1 MTDNQKDI
9 KYLNKDFSSFKADL
23 IEYAKS
29 YYPTVY
35 NDFTQASPGT
45 MFIDMAS
52 YVGDVLSFYLD
63 NQLQE
68 TFLQYAKQKNNLYSM
83 AYMLGYRPKVTS
95 AATVILDV
103 YQQVPSIVSGSEIIP
118 DFSYAFTVEQ
128 GMQVKSNIDGSVF
141 FYVPQKIDFSQS
153 SSYDPTTVEV
163 YTIDGNSN
171 PTSYLLKKSVKAIS
185 GQVKTQSFSFGAA
198 QRFSTVTINDSSI
211 ITILEA
217 KDNSGFTWYEVP
229 YLAQDYILNPVENSA
244 TNYPSLNQYQNQV
257 PFMMQKLSVPRRFV
271 SRFVDGGTLQIEF
284 GAGINYAAS
293 NPVDDSVFVPNPN
306 QVSVGLTGGGLST
319 LSSSFDPT
327 NFVTTQTYGLAPKNV
342 TITFQYLV
350 GGGASSNVLSG
361 QLTEVSS
368 RTITLQNI
376 AKDKSNT
383 LVVNNPEPARGG
395 GEGDTVEDLKLN
407 IASEFPTQ
415 LRAVTQEDYMART
428 LSMPA
433 QYGKVSKAFVTK
445 DSATFSADMETN
457 GNINQ
462 NDQVLVSLYV
472 LSLNSSDQLEYPS
485 IALLSNIQTYIK
497 EYRMLTDAINIK
509 PAYIINIGCNF
520 DVIIRPNYTGQDVIA
535 RCILALQDFFSI
547 DKWQINEP
555 IILGDVYTILDQVEG
570 VQIVKKVEIVN
581 KSGEAE
587 GYSKYSYDISAGT
600 LNGVI
605 YPSLDPSIFEVK
617 YPNTD
622 IQGRVVT
629 L

>member
-1 MTDNQKDI
+1 MANENKDV
-9 KYLNKDFSSFKADL
+9 KYLNKDFNSFKAEL
-23 IEYAKS
+23 IEYARS

-35 NDFTQASPGT
+35 NDFTQASPGS

-52 YVGDVLSFYLD
+52 YVGDVMSFYLD

-68 TFLQYAKQKNNLYSM
+68 TFLQYAKQKNNLYTM

-95 AATVILDV
+95 AATVMLDV
-103 YQQVPSIVSGSEIIP
+103 YQQVPASGSSGNKVP
-118 DFSYAFTVEQ
+118 DFSYAMTIEQ
-128 GMQVKSNIDGSVF
+128 GMQVKSNVNNSVV
-141 FYVPQKIDFSQS
+141 FYVPQKVDFAVS
-153 SSYDPTTVEV
+153 SSEDPTTVEV
-163 YTIDGNSN
+163 YTLNGSD
-171 PTSYLLKKSVKAIS
+171 PDSYLLKKSVKAIS
-185 GQVKTQSFSFGAA
+185 GQVKTQSFTFGAA
-198 QRFSTVTINDSSI
+198 QRFTTVSISDNSI

-217 KDNSGFTWYEVP
+217 KDDDGYTWYEVP
-229 YLAQDYILNPVENSA
+229 YLAQDYILNPVANTA

-257 PFMMQKLSVPRRFV
+257 PFMIQKIRADRRFV
-271 SRFVDGGTLQIEF
+271 SRFRTDGTLEIEF
-284 GAGINYAAS
+284 GSGINYS
-293 NPVDDSVFVPNPN
+293 GDSPIDDADFLPNPN
-306 QVSVGLTGGGLST
+306 AVSVGLTGGGLST

-350 GGGASSNVLSG
+350 GGGAAANVLSG
-361 QLTEVSS
+361 QLTSIVS
-368 RTITLQNI
+368 RTVTGNI
-376 AKDKSNT
+376 AFQNT
-383 LVVNNPEPARGG
+383 LAVNNPEPAKGG
-395 GEGDTVEDLKLN
+395 GDGDSVEQLRLN
-407 IASEFPTQ
+407 IANEFGTQ
-415 LRAVTQEDYMART
+415 LRAVTQQDYLART

-433 QYGKVSKAFVTK
+433 QYGKVSKAYITK
-445 DSATFSADMETN
+445 DDATFAANMQTN
-457 GNINQ
+457 GNLNQ

-472 LSLNSSDQLEYPS
+472 LGLDSDNTLSEPS
-485 IALLSNIQTYIK
+485 IALLTNIQTYLK

-509 PAYIINIGCNF
+509 SAYIINIGCNF
-520 DVIIRPNYTGQDVIA
+520 EIIIRPNYTSQDVIA
-535 RCILALQDFFSI
+535 KCILALQDFFSI

-570 VQIVKKVEIVN
+570 VQTVKKVEIVN
-581 KSGEAE
+581 KSGEVN

-605 YPSLDPSIFEVK
+605 YPSLDPSIFELK